1 MKFWCRFLRI
11 CKSGMLKSFRLLNSV
26 KFLPG
31 AAPRELKSKKSH
43 QVVSLKQDIWNLSNE
58 RQISQ
63 RFNILLSAVN
73 VILHRGG
80 VVFQQRVKCSTK
92 ITTHHINFCTYAHY
106 PKVGTGR
113 RNV

>member
-1 MKFWCRFLRI
+1 MKFWCRFLRN

-63 RFNILLSAVN
+63 RFSILFGAMD
-73 VILHRGG
+73 VILHRGWI
-80 VVFQQRVKCSTK
+80 VFQQR
-92 ITTHHINFCTYAHY
+92 IE
-106 PKVGTGR
+106 
-113 RNV
+113 